1 MKFPFWKMH
10 GAKNDFLLFD
20 DRNEEFPVRAREWIN
35 RIAARR
41 SGIGCDGII
50 LIQESAQADFRMRF
64 INPDGGEVTMCGNGA
79 RCVALLAFEQDIA
92 GRTQVIETGA
102 GVIGATIK
110 DASVVIEMP
119 SPHSMVLGGEIAVD
133 GDSVPC
139 HVIDTGVPHAVV
151 TQEALEACDIV
162 RLGRLIRNHER
173 FSPDG
178 TNVNFVV
185 CHPNSA
191 MSVRTYERGVEDETA
206 ACGTGIVASAIIA
219 AHLGEVQPPVTVST
233 RGNDRLH
240 VDFVLT
246 PTGATN
252 VTLEGPAE
260 HVFQG
265 VVAGPGPD

>member
-1 MKFPFWKMH
+1 MRFPFWKMH

-20 DRNEEFPVRAREWIN
+20 DREEIFPVRERDWIS

-50 LIQESAQADFRMRF
+50 LLQASNQADFRMRF

-79 RCVALLAFEQDIA
+79 RCVARFAFEQGIA
-92 GRTQVIETGA
+92 GTPQVIETGA

-110 DASVVIEMP
+110 NTSVVIEMP
-119 SPHSMVLGGEIAVD
+119 SPHSMVLAEGIAVD
-133 GDSVPC
+133 GSNIPC
-139 HVIDTGVPHAVV
+139 HLIDTGVPHAVV
-151 TQEALEACDIV
+151 TQESLDTCDVV

-178 TNVNFVV
+178 TNVNFVAY
-185 CHPNSA
+185 HPNNA
-191 MSVRTYERGVEDETA
+191 LSVRTYERGVEDETA
-206 ACGTGIVASAIIA
+206 ACGTGIVAAAIIA
-219 AHLGEVQPPVTVST
+219 AHLDKARPPVTVST
-233 RGNDRLH
+233 QGEDHLH
-240 VDFVLT
+240 VDFVRT
-246 PTGATN
+246 PTGATD

-265 VVAGPGPD
+265 VVEGSGPY